1 MIQFRH
7 LAVAAITAAGC
18 ASGAFAQAGVPT
30 PGTVNGAAAAN
41 NYREETAR
49 YNGVIGKVG
58 VDPVR
63 TEKAKRAAQ
72 LKAAPAT
79 PADVVP
85 GAAVRDIK
93 GASLGKVES
102 IDGDSAILVFSSGKV
117 RFPLIGFGKDRQ
129 GLLINLTTQ
138 ELLARLEKTAKGG

>member
-1 MIQFRH
+1 MIKFRY
-7 LAVAAITAAGC
+7 LAIATIAAAGC

-30 PGTVNGAAAAN
+30 QGTGNGAAAAN
-41 NYREETAR
+41 NYREETAS

-58 VDPVR
+58 TDPVR

-72 LKAAPAT
+72 LKA
-79 PADVVP
+79 
-85 GAAVRDIK
+85 
-93 GASLGKVES
+93 
-102 IDGDSAILVFSSGKV
+102 SGKV

>member
-1 MIQFRH
+1 MIKFRH
-7 LAVAAITAAGC
+7 LALAAFATAGC
-18 ASGAFAQAGVPT
+18 ASGAWAQAGVPT

-41 NYREETAR
+41 NYREETAS

-58 VDPVR
+58 SDPVAA
-63 TEKAKRAAQ
+63 EKAKRAMR
-72 LKAAPAT
+72 LKAVPAT

-93 GASLGKVES
+93 GAALGKVES
-102 IDGDSAILVFSSGKV
+102 IDGDSAILIFSSGKV
-117 RFPLIGFGKDRQ
+117 RFPLIGFGKDQQ

-138 ELLARLEKTAKGG
+138 ELLARLGKTANGG